1 MRKGMNEVLFDTGFN
16 DAAARSNRKAGIGS
30 TRWREGSPIGSKTG
44 LPFYE
49 QKPLAFVF

>member
-16 DAAARSNRKAGIGS
+16 DAVAGSNRKAGNGS
-30 TRWREGSPIGSKTG
+30 TRCREGSPIGSKTG

-49 QKPLAFVF
+49 QKPLAFVL